1 MVNPMSNDVA
11 PAEVVSADI
20 EAKDVLNELCTNVS
34 KVEAA
39 MVATA
44 EGLPIAEELPD
55 NVDNL
60 LIGAMTAAVLAASA
74 RASEELQKG
83 HLSTILIQ
91 SEEGMIFIKG
101 LENGVLTVLAKS
113 DVNIGLVML
122 YMEKAC
128 KKIEKII
135 STSWMD

>member
-1 MVNPMSNDVA
+1 MSNDVA

-60 LIGAMTAAVLAASA
+60 LIGAMTAAVLAASD

-91 SEEGMIFIKG
+91 AEEGMIFIKG
-101 LENGVLTVLAKS
+101 LENGVLTVLAKP